1 MKHQIF
7 ITNNESDVWQSLK
20 RTDILILEME
30 ELLYISTHRVGYIL
44 WKITPFSKFAY
55 NHCPSCSQR
64 EMLKGFSG
72 DKTQLGSAEKFLLA
86 LVSIPG

>member
-1 MKHQIF
+1 MAW
-7 ITNNESDVWQSLK
+7 SVLK
-20 RTDILILEME
+20 FVMFCDN
-30 ELLYISTHRVGYIL
+30 
-44 WKITPFSKFAY
+44 F
-55 NHCPSCSQR
+55 CPSCSQR